1 MADDGPATAQDL
13 AEVVRTAMFRTTR
26 LQPGYE
32 EEEVDIFLDEIV
44 ATLAVGGRLDPA
56 LVRAASFRITGV
68 RPGYAQQDVDDLL
81 AKVAR
86 FAEAAA
92 G

>member
-1 MADDGPATAQDL
+1 MADDGPATAQDMV
-13 AEVVRTAMFRTTR
+13 EMVRTAMFRTTR

-32 EEEVDIFLDEIV
+32 EAEVDVFLDEIM

-56 LVRAASFRITGV
+56 LLRAASFGTTRV